1 MAARPSPQDG
11 AFRQALKGFTDT
23 LTPDEADDF
32 RLSSLDDLRTAI
44 LEIQAKQASEKRMRD
59 LTRLQSFSEAM
70 EQYGNI
76 IEVFLNTTEFVAFVW
91 VRASFMPISCYDN
104 SN

>member
-1 MAARPSPQDG
+1 MAARSSLQEGP
-11 AFRQALKGFTDT
+11 FRQALKGFTDT
-23 LTPDEADDF
+23 LTLDEADDF

-59 LTRLQSFSEAM
+59 LTRLQSFLEAM

-76 IEVFLNTTEFVAFVW
+76 IDIFLNTTEFVAFVW
-91 VRASFMPISCYDN
+91 VRA
-104 SN
+104 